1 MQNTHG
7 VCSSQLGNLTLT
19 VLKTHLNYKFRKNNN
34 FLGFP
39 NYRGSPYGSHLI
51 FRGVVLGGTLL
62 KNLVMAIRSEGK
74 PTGARVGYFQFK
86 KYFQQPHPALWGVA
100 LMFAVF
106 GPFCA
111 HVLSSR
117 LLGRKSRNFII
128 LSNFLNYD
136 HDSRKLTHDTTLV
149 EI

>member
-1 MQNTHG
+1 M
-7 VCSSQLGNLTLT
+7 V
-19 VLKTHLNYKFRKNNN
+19 
-34 FLGFP
+34 
-39 NYRGSPYGSHLI
+39 I
-51 FRGVVLGGTLL
+51 FGLPELP
-62 KNLVMAIRSEGK
+62 GK
-74 PTGARVGYFQFK
+74 PLRITFNIPGGCSWGDFAQKFSNGHPVGREAHRSPRRLFLVQKIFSAA
-86 KYFQQPHPALWGVA
+86 PPRTMGSRLDVWG
-100 LMFAVF
+100 F